1 MTGFPVSRRRYC
13 ERMRFLLLA
22 LLLTPAAFAW
32 NLDAVRLPQAQALLA
47 GRTLAPVTVA
57 VLDTGHVPGSGLR
70 GPDFVSDPVR
80 AGDGD
85 GRDPFGDAVGRF
97 AFHGDGVARIV
108 MAVNPAARVL
118 HVRVAGEDGL
128 IELSDLMDGMRWAA
142 GLPVPGMPRN
152 TNPARVLNLSL
163 YADFIPLTGCHPD
176 MAALMREL
184 EARNVLVVVGAG
196 NSNLPAARYTPAGC
210 AGALTVA
217 ALTRS
222 GARADYASYGPAVSL
237 GAPGG
242 DSAHPLPLPTA
253 SGVQA
258 QQGSSFAAPHASGV
272 ASLLLSLRPELGA
285 AELRRVLVDTALPY
299 PGGCDPLPERG
310 CGSGALNAEAALRA
324 VLIKAP

>member
-1 MTGFPVSRRRYC
+1 MRR
-13 ERMRFLLLA
+13 LLPLA
-22 LLLTPAAFAW
+22 VLLTASAAAW
-32 NLDAVRLPQAQALLA
+32 NLDAIRLPPAQALLA

-70 GPDFVSDPVR
+70 GPDFVSDPAR

-85 GRDPFGDAVGRF
+85 GRDPDGSAVGRF

-108 MAVNPAARVL
+108 TAVNPAARTL

-128 IELSDLMDGMRWAA
+128 IGLSDLIDGMRWAA
-142 GLPVPGMPRN
+142 GLPVAGTPRN
-152 TNPARVLNLSL
+152 TNPARILNLSL
-163 YADFIPLTGCHPD
+163 YADFIPLDGCHPD

-184 EARNVLVVVGAG
+184 ETRNVLVVVGAG
-196 NSNLPAARYTPAGC
+196 NSDRPAARYTPAGC

-217 ALTRS
+217 AL
-222 GARADYASYGPAVSL
+222 ARGGGRAAYASYGPAVSL

-253 SGVQA
+253 SGVQP

-272 ASLLLSLRPELGA
+272 ASLLLSLRPGLGV
-285 AELRRVLVDTALPY
+285 AELRRILMDTALPY
-299 PGGCDPLPERG
+299 PGGCDPLPERS
-310 CGSGALNAEAALRA
+310 CGAGALNAEAAVRA
-324 VLIKAP
+324 LLIKTP